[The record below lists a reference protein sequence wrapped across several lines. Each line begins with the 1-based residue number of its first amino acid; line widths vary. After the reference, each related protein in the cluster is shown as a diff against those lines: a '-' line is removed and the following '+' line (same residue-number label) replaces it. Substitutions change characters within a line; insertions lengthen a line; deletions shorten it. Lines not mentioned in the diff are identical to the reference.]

1 MKRNISRVYVC
12 VYLNNKILSRFITDN
27 ESYPKSD
34 MTVNNKMK

>member
-12 VYLNNKILSRFITDN
+12 VYLNKILSRFITDN